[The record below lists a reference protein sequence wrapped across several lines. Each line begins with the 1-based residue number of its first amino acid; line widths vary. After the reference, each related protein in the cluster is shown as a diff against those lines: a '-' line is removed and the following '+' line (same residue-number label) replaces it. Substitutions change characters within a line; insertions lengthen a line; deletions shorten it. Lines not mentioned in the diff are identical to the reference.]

1 MPIEQR
7 GVDTIP
13 EHERTS
19 GPRDLV
25 SILLGSNLC
34 LGVIVFGWLP
44 PSFGLGWWASVSAI
58 VAGTVAGILFTAPL
72 ALVSLRTATN
82 LSTSSGAQ
90 FGVRGRLVGSV
101 VGLLLALG
109 YTALTVW
116 IGGDVMLRVLGRLFG
131 VPADGV
137 SYALVYAVLAA
148 ATVAGAVYGY
158 RVLLAMSRVLAVGMT
173 ALLLLGV
180 LAYAPH
186 FTTAALPD
194 AGGYLLGSFWPT
206 WFLAVVAAG
215 LSGPI
220 AFITLLG
227 DYTRYISPARHRARR
242 VLHATWLGL
251 FLGLLV
257 PPAVRHLHGVRG
269 ARGHRLRGPAGRG
282 LPGWYLVP
290 LLLAASAGSVGN
302 AGLMLYSMGLDLDA
316 ILPRASRARAT
327 YTVAVVAT
335 ACVFAGHYAWDAQSA
350 MTSFVLLL
358 TAIGTPW
365 AVITLIGFAR
375 CRGVYDADALQV
387 FNRRSRGGVYWYRAG
402 WNVGAT
408 VSWALGAA
416 VGLLAVSLP
425 SYEGPLLAW
434 TGGVDCSFLL
444 SGGGGRCAVR
454 AAGGASRRGAGN
466 RALRPDAA
474 AVARRPFTAVRTALL
489 TDAVHPAVLVLG
501 HPALDAQQGL
511 PQPQGDRP
519 RRAVA
524 VGPGVR
530 LGLDVA
536 DGRDHRG
543 GAAGEDLG
551 QRTGRGVL
559 APLLEGDGA
568 LLGGVAEVP
577 GDLEEGVAGDALQ
590 DGAGERRGDDPV
602 AVDEGDVHAAALL
615 DLGAGDR
622 VEVDDLV
629 AAVCG
634 GLGLR
639 QQGRGVVAA
648 GLGVAGA
655 ARDRADVVLGDPDG
669 DRLHPRRRSTRRT
682 GRRSA

>member
-13 EHERTS
+13 DEERTS

-34 LGVIVFGWLP
+34 LGVIIFGWLP
-44 PSFGLGWWASVSAI
+44 PSFGLGWWASVSSV
-58 VAGTVAGILFTAPL
+58 VAGTVVGTLFTAPL

-116 IGGDVMLRVLGRLFG
+116 IGGDVMLGVLGRLFG

-137 SYALVYAVLAA
+137 SYAVVYGVLAA
-148 ATVAGAVYGY
+148 ATVAGAIYGY

-206 WFLAVVAAG
+206 WFLAAVAAG

-227 DYTRYISPARHRARR
+227 DYTRYISPARHSSRK

-251 FLGLLV
+251 ILGLLV
-257 PPAVRHLHGVRG
+257 PQLFGTFTAYAAG
-269 ARGHRLRGPAGRG
+269 AAGDYAGPLVAAS
-282 LPGWYLVP
+282 PVWYLVP
-290 LLLAASAGSVGN
+290 LLLSASAGSVGN

-327 YTVAVVAT
+327 LTVAVVAT
-335 ACVFAGHYAWDAQSA
+335 ACVFAGHYAWNAQSA

-365 AVITLIGFAR
+365 AVITLIGFVR

-387 FNRRSRGGVYWYRAG
+387 FNRRSQGGIYWYRAG
-402 WNVGAT
+402 WNPRAAASWAVGA
-408 VSWALGAA
+408 L

-425 SYEGPLLAW
+425 SYEGPLLTL

-444 SGGGGRCAVR
+444 SGAV
-454 AAGGASRRGAGN
+454 GGAVYL
-466 RALRPDAA
+466 ALSARPVPALIEARDEAA
-474 AVARRPFTAVRTALL
+474 RTGSGARR
-489 TDAVHPAVLVLG
+489 
-501 HPALDAQQGL
+501 
-511 PQPQGDRP
+511 
-519 RRAVA
+519 
-524 VGPGVR
+524 
-530 LGLDVA
+530 
-536 DGRDHRG
+536 
-543 GAAGEDLG
+543 
-551 QRTGRGVL
+551 
-559 APLLEGDGA
+559 
-568 LLGGVAEVP
+568 
-577 GDLEEGVAGDALQ
+577 
-590 DGAGERRGDDPV
+590 
-602 AVDEGDVHAAALL
+602 
-615 DLGAGDR
+615 
-622 VEVDDLV
+622 
-629 AAVCG
+629 
-634 GLGLR
+634 
-639 QQGRGVVAA
+639 
-648 GLGVAGA
+648 
-655 ARDRADVVLGDPDG
+655 
-669 DRLHPRRRSTRRT
+669 
-682 GRRSA
+682 